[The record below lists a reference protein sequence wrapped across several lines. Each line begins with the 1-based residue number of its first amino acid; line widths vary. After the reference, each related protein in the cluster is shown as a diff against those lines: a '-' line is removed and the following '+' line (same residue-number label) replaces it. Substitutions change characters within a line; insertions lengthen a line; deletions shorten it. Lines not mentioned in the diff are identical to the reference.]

1 VIKGKKEVRFIA
13 QDVRASGDSKKRKLT
28 GHSAVFGQRA
38 QIGSFLETIQPGAFK
53 QVLSQPDLD
62 CVFLVN
68 HNPDFLLGRTPD
80 TLRLWEDEVGLAFEC
95 ELPDTTLAGDVLEQV
110 RVRNLRSCSF
120 GFIVGEGGD
129 TWQKLAD
136 GTMLR
141 TITSVE
147 ALLDSSVVNSPAYQG
162 TDIGARSR
170 ALFPD
175 GMEHV
180 EARMAQL
187 RDAGADN
194 HGEPVPFVNLGKDKR
209 SEDPFDSVDAANGII
224 SWADGEDARSVDAPV
239 KNKLKAAQGFAFVK
253 GNGDVRSD
261 YLLPHHLVRSGELV
275 HSQMG
280 CLRAMM
286 SFKTG
291 SVEIPVE
298 HRSAVENHLQQEL
311 SYWFPPADADVDEDE
326 RMKLRLEFLKAL

>member
-1 VIKGKKEVRFIA
+1 MSRVCAGIGKMFKRQKIERNAALLREAKEKRIVNKGKKEVRFIA
-13 QDVRASGDSKKRKLT
+13 QDVRTSGDSKKRKLT

-68 HNPDFLLGRTPD
+68 HNPDFLIGRTPD

-95 ELPDTTLAGDVLEQV
+95 DLPDTTLAADVLEQV

-120 GFIVGEGGD
+120 GFIVCEGGD
-129 TWQKLAD
+129 TWQKLPD

-147 ALLDSSVVNSPAYQG
+147 ALLDSSVVNSPAYAG

-187 RDAGADN
+187 RDAMNARNDGALIPS
-194 HGEPVPFVNLGKDKR
+194 GGVVPFQKDSEKR
-209 SEDPFDSVDAANGII
+209 DTVWDEEDAVNGI
-224 SWADGEDARSVDAPV
+224 V
-239 KNKLKAAQGFAFVK
+239 K
-253 GNGDVRSD
+253 
-261 YLLPHHLVRSGELV
+261 
-275 HSQMG
+275 
-280 CLRAMM
+280 
-286 SFKTG
+286 
-291 SVEIPVE
+291 
-298 HRSAVENHLQQEL
+298 
-311 SYWFPPADADVDEDE
+311 W
-326 RMKLRLEFLKAL
+326 